1 MMNKYEIDF
10 AWKKNNRPF
19 AQTICLEGNS
29 FAEVENKFFK
39 SGISTE
45 YNNPIIKSIK
55 LVE

>member
-45 YNNPIIKSIK
+45 YNNPIITCIK